1 MNIKI
6 SDDPFAGIVLPPLT
20 MLSQVSDSMGESS
33 VAVQIV
39 AEKTQ
44 IIDPGQLVK
53 GSKRPMKPNTDSVS
67 GGSSESE
74 SQGSENGPI
83 NVVGADGTLNAATKH
98 SSWVPGT
105 TYPATLKTI
114 DGTKSVT
121 INTTGIIVNNGTQT
135 ARILYADF
143 TKDIQFRE
151 MDVCDGGVSKKI
163 LVLCSLPYV

>member
-1 MNIKI
+1 MNTRIPQ
-6 SDDPFAGIVLPPLT
+6 DPFSGIVLPPLSAPYSPVESPA
-20 MLSQVSDSMGESS
+20 LDPIGVQVPRVDSIS
-33 VAVQIV
+33 VA
-39 AEKTQ
+39 
-44 IIDPGQLVK
+44 
-53 GSKRPMKPNTDSVS
+53 
-67 GGSSESE
+67 ESE
-74 SQGSENGPI
+74 SQSATTENGAI

>member
-1 MNIKI
+1 MNTNI
-6 SDDPFAGIVLPPLT
+6 SYDPFAGIVLPPLT

-44 IIDPGQLVK
+44 IIDPGELVK

-67 GGSSESE
+67 SGSSESE
-74 SQGSENGPI
+74 SQGAENGPI
-83 NVVGADGTLNAATKH
+83 NVVGADGTLNAVTKH
-98 SSWVPGT
+98 SSWVTGT
-105 TYPATLKTI
+105 TYPSTLKTV
-114 DGTKSVT
+114 DASKSVT

-143 TKDIQFRE
+143 NKDIQFRE